1 MEIIAIRTRYGKNGY
16 LCWQETFWL
25 AFQRENNV
33 VVKLG
38 VARSTPFS
46 GRIQNY
52 PKGFQIFPNDIQICH
67 VNFRYFQ
74 VIIRNVQRDF
84 RPFQMIFRF
93 VM

>member
-38 VARSTPFS
+38 VARLVADFGT
-46 GRIQNY
+46 RA
-52 PKGFQIFPNDIQICH
+52 
-67 VNFRYFQ
+67 
-74 VIIRNVQRDF
+74 VIR
-84 RPFQMIFRF
+84 
-93 VM
+93 